1 MSIAWRGESP
11 SLTSGNSPAA
21 PNSCF
26 LLHHSPESHDT
37 PIPAWPPAMAAA
49 KEPARPYHP
58 QRRKGNVVV
67 ARVIPVFIFAIAA
80 YVAYAITGPLAIQY
94 LLNPPEGHERRV
106 TAGLAIPIA
115 LLALLIPA
123 AVTWLRLLLVVWSSP
138 GYVPLGPQR
147 TGQELEPAPGLEE
160 IYQRDVFVCDA
171 RGLPIWC
178 SHCNAWKPD
187 RAHHNQD
194 VGRCTMKMDHFC
206 PWVGGVVGERTMKFF
221 IQFNFYSFLLS
232 GYAMSVLAYY
242 VAERGGGRS
251 QALELQWYIALGLSA
266 FFCLFTWGMVVNSLW
281 MVFRNVSTIENI
293 NAHSRTMLLAVL
305 LPPHLQ
311 GQQIHEPP
319 MPPQPARLHGDDSPT
334 RSGSSQR
341 PLTSELDDPAHSSY
355 FLSSHSKRPPRRAD
369 ILPYQDRIWR
379 GTVTYPLHL
388 PTDRPPL
395 PAPELRTFAI
405 LETLPGMNVWDLG
418 SSYENFTAVFG
429 RKLHHW
435 LLPVKHSPCCDHSSL
450 ISQYPLGP
458 DFEELIIEAGL
469 EARPEDLPPREDLP
483 PDPKRPRKRRKRK
496 GKGKGKGR
504 NKHLPPGWEH
514 GERPDTYYIEKEA
527 RRVRRERRRSQMAAP
542 VPAAYVR

>member
-1 MSIAWRGESP
+1 
-11 SLTSGNSPAA
+11 
-21 PNSCF
+21 
-26 LLHHSPESHDT
+26 
-37 PIPAWPPAMAAA
+37 MAATTPP
-49 KEPARPYHP
+49 ELDYHP
-58 QRRKGNVVV
+58 ERRKGNVVV
-67 ARVIPVFIFAIAA
+67 ARIIPIFIFLVAA
-80 YVAYAITGPLAIQY
+80 YVGYTITAPLAIHY

-115 LLALLIPA
+115 FLGLLIPV
-123 AVTWLRLLLVVWSSP
+123 AVTWLRLLLVVWYSP
-138 GYVPLGPQR
+138 GYVPLGPR
-147 TGQELEPAPGLEE
+147 RRGQEAEPAPGLEE
-160 IYQRDVFVCDA
+160 IYHRDVFACDA

-206 PWVGGVVGERTMKFF
+206 PWVGGVVGERSMKFF
-221 IQFNFYSFLLS
+221 VQFNFYSFLLS

-242 VAERGGGRS
+242 VAEPARGRS
-251 QALELQWYIALGLSA
+251 NILEIQWYIALGLSA
-266 FFCLFTWGMVVNSLW
+266 FFCLFTWGMVFNSLW

-293 NAHSRTMLLAVL
+293 NSHSRTMLIAVL

-311 GQQIHEPP
+311 GQQLTEPP
-319 MPPQPARLHGDDSPT
+319 MPPQPAHVLGDDSPA

-355 FLSSHSKRPPRRAD
+355 FLSSHTKRPPRRAD
-369 ILPYQDRIWR
+369 VLPYQDRIWR

-395 PAPELRTFAI
+395 PAPEMRTFAI
-405 LETLPGMNVWDLG
+405 LETLPGMNVWDLN
-418 SSYENFTAVFG
+418 SSFENFTAVFG
-429 RKLHHW
+429 PNLHDW
-435 LLPVKHSPCCDHSSL
+435 LLPIKHSPCCDHSSL

-458 DFEELIIEAGL
+458 DFEELLIEGGL
-469 EARPEDLPPREDLP
+469 EARPEDLPPREDVP
-483 PDPKRPRKRRKRK
+483 PDPRNPRKRRKRK
-496 GKGKGKGR
+496 GKGTGK
-504 NKHLPPGWEH
+504 NKHLPPGWEN

-542 VPAAYVR
+542 VPVAYVR